1 MQGTDRV
8 GVVFADAWSLFQ
20 EAIDLL
26 EAGNLRMAAEAAWGA
41 SKRAADALILRE
53 MGREPRTS
61 GHTSRGLRVLSRE
74 DSEIRE
80 LRARYNA
87 RQSFLHGQCFYRGIP
102 QGSEDKASL
111 EIHRTADF
119 IRDVATLAGYRLGV

>member
-1 MQGTDRV
+1 MQQPDRV
-8 GVVFADAWSLFQ
+8 AAIFADAWSLYQ
-20 EAIDLL
+20 MAIDLL
-26 EAGNLRMAAEAAWGA
+26 EAGNHRMAAEAAWGA
-41 SKRAADALILRE
+41 TKRAADALILAR
-53 MGREPRTS
+53 MASEPRTS

-74 DSEIRE
+74 DSGIRE

-102 QGSEDKASL
+102 LGSEVKAAL

-119 IRDVATLAGYRLGV
+119 IRDAAALGGY